1 MSITPVST
9 SEAEFRAIL
18 TSPFLLK
25 KVTINAH
32 TPYDAPKQVEADE
45 VYSRSDLPS
54 AEAVSTHRLR
64 LRNYNVGVLDLSKS
78 SAEVVKEMIS
88 EGYSAENAIDFQK
101 AIEFDPSYYMAYY
114 QLGKAYEK
122 IRDERSALVA
132 YEQFLSIEPDEK
144 DLIQEIQQK
153 VISLGA
159 KYY

>member
-101 AIEFDPSYYMAYY
+101 AIRAYG
-114 QLGKAYEK
+114 LNAVNTCGGVNA
-122 IRDERSALVA
+122 ISSSAV
-132 YEQFLSIEPDEK
+132 EE
-144 DLIQEIQQK
+144 
-153 VISLGA
+153 
-159 KYY
+159 